1 MFRRALLFLLLV
13 TIAMTACTDV
23 PLDDQR
29 NDKRLFPSRGVIR
42 GTVTYVGP
50 PPCSRAGH
58 IVGNAVVLVFDRR
71 NPPPP
76 NGLATEAVNFVAVPG
91 DVLFANA
98 PRSVGDELFCP
109 SETPTVE
116 ASAPFAVAPVE
127 GGSYVIAAFYDRR
140 GRFWPT
146 FKFRNLPEA
155 GDLAGGYIDVEDAR
169 RNAGNLAY
177 QPIYRPVDVG
187 IRQPAPA
194 DEIPS
199 FIIGANGY
207 VADNI
212 PVSIGRVVPFTRP
225 YFHPRHIDPA
235 TKKETSAEEIGD
247 PLRSPANTVAD
258 PLAVPIL
265 AMTQDVHVLAPPTNP
280 TPQTLA
286 AYQEGFQSL
295 KLVWGVANNE
305 LDAATDPRKSFGF
318 QLPALPPNGKGG
330 LLVFAR
336 GGSIPEN
343 PAVPAL
349 WPQVALVKLAN
360 DPERKTDL
368 QSLVVQGTREET
380 LVTGKPPGPL
390 VVIQG
395 ITLFDD
401 SLARTMAGPVP
412 SAPATEALR
421 DHLTALV
428 RPAALCFDPRRVDR
442 GGLLVTPHLTGRSAD
457 GSETGERPLFDASA
471 IEKQASV
478 REIRR
483 GCLPMGRYAI
493 SLVYPNG
500 QAWTVPN
507 ESGGCSAQEGAVRVG
522 DRVGSCTAKPR
533 PVLLS
538 QGSRGV
544 VEIIGPSQEGIGSG
558 ICNDHPVPAECLP
571 PQ

>member
-1 MFRRALLFLLLV
+1 MLRRALLLLVLV
-13 TIAMTACTDV
+13 TIAMMACTDV
-23 PLDDQR
+23 PIDDQR
-29 NDKRLFPSRGVIR
+29 NDKRLFPPRGLIR

-50 PPCSRAGH
+50 PPCSKGGH

-76 NGLATEAVNFVAVPG
+76 NGFATSAVNFVAVPG
-91 DVLFANA
+91 DVLFANQ
-98 PRSVGDELFCP
+98 PRTIADDLYCP
-109 SETPTVE
+109 PDTSNIE

-127 GGSYVIAAFYDRR
+127 PGSYVIAAFYDRR

-146 FKFRNLPEA
+146 FKFRTLPEA

-194 DEIPS
+194 GEIPD
-199 FIIGANGY
+199 FTMGPNGY

-212 PVSIGRVVPFTRP
+212 PVSIQRVVPFTRP
-225 YFHPRHIDPA
+225 YFHPRHIDPI
-235 TKKETSAEEIGD
+235 TKKETSAEEIGE

-265 AMTQDVHVLAPPTNP
+265 AMTQDVHVLAPPSNP

-295 KLVWGVANNE
+295 KLVWSVAKGE
-305 LDAATDPRKSFGF
+305 FDDATDSRQPFGF
-318 QLPALPPNGKGG
+318 QLPALPPKGKGG

-349 WPQVALVKLAN
+349 WPQVALVKLAS
-360 DPERKTDL
+360 DPERKTDF
-368 QSLVVQGTREET
+368 QSLVVQGTPEET

-395 ITLFDD
+395 ITLLDD
-401 SLARTMAGPVP
+401 SLARTIAGPVP
-412 SAPATEALR
+412 AAPVTAALR

-428 RPAALCFDPRRVDR
+428 RPAAICFDPKRVDL
-442 GGLLVTPHLTGRSAD
+442 GGVLVTPHLTGRSAD
-457 GSETGERPLFDASA
+457 GSESGERPLFDPKVVA
-471 IEKQASV
+471 QQPHV
-478 REIRR
+478 REVRR

-493 SLVYPNG
+493 SLVYPTG

-522 DRVGSCTAKPR
+522 DRVGTCSEKPR
-533 PVLLS
+533 TVLLS

-544 VEIIGPSQEGIGSG
+544 VEIIGPSQEGIDAD
-558 ICNDHPVPAECLP
+558 ICTEFPVPRECQAP
-571 PQ
+571 

>member
-1 MFRRALLFLLLV
+1 MFRRLLLQLLLFVLAV
-13 TIAMTACTDV
+13 TACTDV
-23 PLDDQR
+23 PIDDQR
-29 NDKRLFPSRGVIR
+29 NDRRLFPPRGVIR

-50 PPCSRAGH
+50 PPCSRNGH

-76 NGLATEAVNFVAVPG
+76 DGLATSAVNFVAVPG
-91 DVLFANA
+91 DVLFANQ
-98 PRSVGDELFCP
+98 PRSVADELFCP
-109 SETPTVE
+109 PESPNVE

-127 GGSYVIAAFYDRR
+127 AGSYVIAAFYDRR

-177 QPIYRPVDVG
+177 QPIYRPVEVG
-187 IRQPAPA
+187 VRQLAPP
-194 DEIPS
+194 DEIPDYT
-199 FIIGANGY
+199 IGPNGY

-212 PVSIGRVVPFTRP
+212 PVSIERQVPFTRP
-225 YFHPRHIDPA
+225 YFHPRYVDPV
-235 TKKETSAEEIGD
+235 TKEETSAEQIGE

-265 AMTQDVHVLAPPTNP
+265 AMTQDVHVLASPSNP
-280 TPQTLA
+280 TPETLA
-286 AYQEGFQSL
+286 SYQEGFQSL
-295 KLVWGVANNE
+295 KLAWGVARGE
-305 LDAATDPRKSFGF
+305 LDDATDPQQPFGF

-343 PAVPAL
+343 PLVPAL

-360 DPERKTDL
+360 DPERRTDH

-401 SLARTMAGPVP
+401 SLARTIAGPVP
-412 SAPATEALR
+412 AAPSTSALR

-428 RPAALCFDPRRVDR
+428 RPAAVCFDPRRVDL
-442 GGLLVTPHLTGRSAD
+442 GGVLVTPHLTGRSAD
-457 GSETGERPLFDASA
+457 GSETGERPLFDPKE
-471 IEKQASV
+471 IGKQPNV
-478 REIRR
+478 REVRR

-493 SLVYPNG
+493 SLVYPTG

-507 ESGGCSAQEGAVRVG
+507 ESGGCSAQEGVVRVG
-522 DRVGSCTAKPR
+522 DRVGSCSQKPR
-533 PVLLS
+533 TVLLS

-544 VEIIGPSQEGIGSG
+544 VEIIGPSEEGF
-558 ICNDHPVPAECLP
+558 CDEFPVPPECQAP
-571 PQ
+571 P

>member
-1 MFRRALLFLLLV
+1 MMFRRLLLV
-13 TIAMTACTDV
+13 LVLFVVAIAACTDV
-23 PLDDQR
+23 PIDDQR
-29 NDKRLFPSRGVIR
+29 NDRRLFPPRGVIR

-91 DVLFANA
+91 DVLFANQ
-98 PRSVGDELFCP
+98 PRTIGDELFCP
-109 SETPTVE
+109 PESPNIE

-127 GGSYVIAAFYDRR
+127 AGSYVIAAFYDRR

-155 GDLAGGYIDVEDAR
+155 GDLVGGYIDVEDMR

-194 DEIPS
+194 DEIPD
-199 FIIGANGY
+199 FTIGPNGY

-212 PVSIGRVVPFTRP
+212 PVAIQREVPFTRP
-225 YFHPRHIDPA
+225 YFHPRYVDPI
-235 TKKETSAEEIGD
+235 TKKETSSEEIGE

-265 AMTQDVHVLAPPTNP
+265 AMTQDVHILAPPSNP
-280 TPQTLA
+280 TPQTLTS
-286 AYQEGFQSL
+286 YQEGFQSL
-295 KLVWGVANNE
+295 KLVWGVAKRE
-305 LDAATDPRKSFGF
+305 FDDATDPRQPFDF
-318 QLPALPPNGKGG
+318 QLPALPPKGKGG

-343 PAVPAL
+343 TQVPAL
-349 WPQVALVKLAN
+349 WPQVALVKLAS
-360 DPERKTDL
+360 DPERKTDQ
-368 QSLVVQGTREET
+368 QSLVVQGTKEET

-395 ITLFDD
+395 ITLYDD
-401 SLARTMAGPVP
+401 SLARTIAGPVP
-412 SAPATEALR
+412 ATPTTAALR
-421 DHLTALV
+421 DHVTALV
-428 RPAALCFDPRRVDR
+428 RPAALCFDPKRVDL
-442 GGLLVTPHLTGRSAD
+442 GGVLVTPHLTGRSAD
-457 GSETGERPLFDASA
+457 GSETGERPLFDQKA
-471 IEKQASV
+471 IEKQPGV
-478 REIRR
+478 REVRR

-493 SLVYPNG
+493 TLVYPSG

-507 ESGGCSAQEGAVRVG
+507 ESGGCSAQEGRVLVG
-522 DRVGSCTAKPR
+522 DRVGSCSEKPR
-533 PVLLS
+533 TVLLS

-544 VEIIGPSQEGIGSG
+544 VEIIGPSEEGF
-558 ICNDHPVPAECLP
+558 CDEHPVPQECQAP
-571 PQ
+571 